1 MGFTHPTIALRTC
14 PMSLTPTRPFKA
26 RVLTLECHDS
36 TKLDTVISWLKLNC
50 CDAVPKEMVIV

>member
-1 MGFTHPTIALRTC
+1 
-14 PMSLTPTRPFKA
+14 MSLTPTRPFKA